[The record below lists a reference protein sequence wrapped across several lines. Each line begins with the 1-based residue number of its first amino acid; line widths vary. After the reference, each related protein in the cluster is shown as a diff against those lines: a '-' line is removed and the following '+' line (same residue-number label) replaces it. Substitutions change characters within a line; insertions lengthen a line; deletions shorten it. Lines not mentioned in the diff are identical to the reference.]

1 MKCYF
6 LKKGF
11 LPPLTQ
17 YLHSTVHTTIIEREV
32 ASTMYVGRISPND
45 HLKWENGKVIV
56 PPLCPS
62 SSNKSCGNI
71 EVNYFLR
78 LGYITG
84 NDRSRDDE
92 LSIPIVIGTIPL
104 VNVAN
109 NDVKCQPSAP
119 PQPETSLFTFE
130 PNLFR
135 EVSNFKEISEIKDET
150 LDSDY
155 NSYRPLY
162 PYFKDFEI
170 M

>member
-1 MKCYF
+1 M
-6 LKKGF
+6 
-11 LPPLTQ
+11 
-17 YLHSTVHTTIIEREV
+17 HTTIIEREV
-32 ASTMYVGRISPND
+32 ASTMYVGRISPNE
-45 HLKWENGKVIV
+45 HLNWEDGKVIV

-71 EVNYFLR
+71 EVKYSLR

-84 NDRSRDDE
+84 NDMSRDDE

-104 VNVAN
+104 DNLVN

-135 EVSNFKEISEIKDET
+135 EVSNFKEMSYNNESKEET

-162 PYFKDFEI
+162 PYFRDFEI
-170 M
+170 I

>member
-1 MKCYF
+1 MLLF
-6 LKKGF
+6 KKGF

-17 YLHSTVHTTIIEREV
+17 YLHSTVHKTIIEREV
-32 ASTMYVGRISPND
+32 ASTMYVGRISHND
-45 HLKWENGKVIV
+45 HLNWEDGKVIV

-104 VNVAN
+104 VNV
-109 NDVKCQPSAP
+109 V
-119 PQPETSLFTFE
+119 
-130 PNLFR
+130 
-135 EVSNFKEISEIKDET
+135 II
-150 LDSDY
+150 
-155 NSYRPLY
+155 
-162 PYFKDFEI
+162 I
-170 M
+170 